1 MNDVEV
7 IEWKLFS
14 AKHGIAMLLK
24 KKLIY
29 IYIYKREKN
38 LLQSCVRM
46 LLQIVFKHIVFNYL
60 SLLVS
65 L

>member
-14 AKHGIAMLLK
+14 AKHGIAMLLNK

-29 IYIYKREKN
+29 IYINIEKRKKLITILRKN
-38 LLQSCVRM
+38 AFTNR
-46 LLQIVFKHIVFNYL
+46 I
-60 SLLVS
+60 
-65 L
+65 

>member
-1 MNDVEV
+1 MEIILCETWYCYV
-7 IEWKLFS
+7 IEQ
-14 AKHGIAMLLK
+14 K
-24 KKLIY
+24 KIDLY
-29 IYIYKREKN
+29 IYINIEKRKN